1 MGNTNSTAILI
12 DPMID
17 IDIKNG
23 TETVNR
29 VLGIVYFRGAI
40 SVSHKFERDGVIKP
54 VLFKFKKGC
63 NENDVWEYI
72 EDYVMKQ
79 IRENEEIMVLNNF
92 RNRGFAYVFNTE
104 TKDKISDYI
113 KLLVR
118 CMLKSEILYLVK

>member
-1 MGNTNSTAILI
+1 MGNTTSTANLI

-23 TETVNR
+23 TKTVDR
-29 VLGIVYFRGAI
+29 VLGIVYFRGSI
-40 SVSHKFERDGVIKP
+40 TVSHRYECDGVIKS

-72 EDYVMKQ
+72 EDFVMKQ

-92 RNRGFAYVFNTE
+92 HNRGFAYSFNKE
-104 TKDKISDYI
+104 TKDKISNYI

-118 CMLKSEILYLVK
+118 CMIKSEILYSVK

>member
-1 MGNTNSTAILI
+1 MGNATSTALLI

-23 TETVNR
+23 SKTVDR
-29 VLGIVYFRGAI
+29 VLGIIYFRGSI
-40 SVSHKFERDGVIKP
+40 SVSHRYESDGVIKS

-72 EDYVMKQ
+72 EDFIMKQ
-79 IRENEEIMVLNNF
+79 IRENEEVIVLNNF
-92 RNRGFAYVFNTE
+92 HNRGFSYSFNKE
-104 TKDKISDYI
+104 TKYKISDYI

-118 CMLKSEILYLVK
+118 CMMKAEILYLKR